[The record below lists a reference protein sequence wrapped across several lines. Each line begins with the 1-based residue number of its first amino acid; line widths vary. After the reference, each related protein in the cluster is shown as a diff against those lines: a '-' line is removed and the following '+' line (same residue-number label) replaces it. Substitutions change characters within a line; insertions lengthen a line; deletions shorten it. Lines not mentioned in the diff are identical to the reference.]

1 MTGLSAK
8 EIQERK
14 MGGANFRQKNLLK
27 DLIYLGQT
35 KPVNKQTIKGLF
47 RFALEPLLEA
57 QTQKAVVLIRLFDTK
72 ELDGVLKR
80 LEFTNAEVY
89 SFDDVTKG
97 ENLTKDDIW
106 GQTEFLVLLSPRY
119 SACML
124 WDYSTETI
132 KETSCLYYLLNSRD
146 VNNVIQIIS
155 ENSKIDLTRY
165 IQEYTPE
172 RRSNELLN
180 QAVHKFINF
189 ADSFVEEA
197 SMTQA
202 EVGLLGESDDI
213 AKKYDYIS
221 TKAKVIS
228 HDIKNHLSIID
239 LYSKIIE
246 KRLEIVANAE
256 LHDSITNAISSIKK
270 SKEAIEVLLT
280 ELRTIQSVKLE
291 TLNFAQILQNAIN
304 LANAKAQQTGVRF
317 EVSNP
322 YNGNILADENKLLN
336 VMINLFYNA
345 IDAVKENGTIKIKTE
360 ETADNML
367 KILIT
372 DNGCGIEKDK
382 CSKVFEEG
390 YTSKV
395 TGSGLGLYISKEAM
409 QEQYGDLK
417 LISSDENGTTF
428 EITVPKL

>member
-1 MTGLSAK
+1 MSGT
-8 EIQERK
+8 
-14 MGGANFRQKNLLK
+14 NFRQKNLLK

-35 KPVNKQTIKGLF
+35 KPVTKQTVKGLF

-57 QTQKAVVLIRLFDTK
+57 QTQKAVVLIRLFDTG

-80 LEFTNAEVY
+80 LEFTNAEIY
-89 SFDDVTKG
+89 SFDDITNG

-119 SACML
+119 SACLL

-132 KETSCLYYLLNSRD
+132 KDTSCLYYLLNSRD
-146 VNNVIQIIS
+146 VNNVIRIIS
-155 ENSKIDLTRY
+155 ENSKIDLMRY
-165 IQEYTPE
+165 TQEYTPE

-197 SMTQA
+197 AMTQA
-202 EVGLLGESDDI
+202 EAGLLSESDDI
-213 AKKYDYIS
+213 VKKYEYIS
-221 TKAKVIS
+221 TKSKVIS

-246 KRLEIVANAE
+246 KRLEMVKNAE
-256 LHDSITNAISSIKK
+256 LRDSITNAVSSIKK
-270 SKEAIEVLLT
+270 SKESINVLLT
-280 ELRTIQSVKLE
+280 ELKTIQSAKLE
-291 TLNFAQILQNAIN
+291 TLNFVQILNNAVE
-304 LANAKAQQTGVRF
+304 LVTAKAQQSNVKI
-317 EVSNP
+317 EVLNS
-322 YNGNILADENKLLN
+322 YNGEILADENKLLN

-345 IDAVKENGTIKIKTE
+345 IDAMADTAKDGLIKIQTE
-360 ETADNML
+360 VSEDNML
-367 KILIT
+367 KILIS
-372 DNGCGIEKDK
+372 DNGCGIKAENSQKI
-382 CSKVFEEG
+382 FEEG

-417 LISSDENGTTF
+417 LISTDKKGTTF
-428 EITVPKL
+428 EISVPKL

>member
-1 MTGLSAK
+1 MSGT
-8 EIQERK
+8 
-14 MGGANFRQKNLLK
+14 NFRQKNLLK

-35 KPVNKQTIKGLF
+35 KPVTKQTVKGLF

-57 QTQKAVVLIRLFDTK
+57 QTQKAVVLIRLFDTG

-80 LEFTNAEVY
+80 LEFTNAEIY
-89 SFDDVTKG
+89 SFDDITNG

-119 SACML
+119 SACLL

-132 KETSCLYYLLNSRD
+132 KDTSCLYYLLNSRD
-146 VNNVIQIIS
+146 VNNVIRIIS
-155 ENSKIDLTRY
+155 ENSKIDLMRY
-165 IQEYTPE
+165 TQEYTPE

-197 SMTQA
+197 AMTQA
-202 EVGLLGESDDI
+202 EAGLLSESDDI
-213 AKKYDYIS
+213 VKKYEYIS
-221 TKAKVIS
+221 TKSKVIS

-246 KRLEIVANAE
+246 KRLEMVKNAE
-256 LHDSITNAISSIKK
+256 LRDSITNAVSSIKK
-270 SKEAIEVLLT
+270 SKESINVLLT
-280 ELRTIQSVKLE
+280 ELKTIQSTKLE
-291 TLNFAQILQNAIN
+291 TLNFVQILNNAVE
-304 LANAKAQQTGVRF
+304 LVTAKAQQSNVKI
-317 EVSNP
+317 EVLNS
-322 YNGNILADENKLLN
+322 YNGEILADENKLLN

-345 IDAVKENGTIKIKTE
+345 IDAMADTAKDGLIKIQTE
-360 ETADNML
+360 VSEDNML
-367 KILIT
+367 KILIS
-372 DNGCGIEKDK
+372 DNGCGIKAENSQKI
-382 CSKVFEEG
+382 FEEG

-417 LISSDENGTTF
+417 LISTDKKGTTF
-428 EITVPKL
+428 EISVPKL

>member
-1 MTGLSAK
+1 MSGT
-8 EIQERK
+8 
-14 MGGANFRQKNLLK
+14 NFRQKNLLK

-35 KPVNKQTIKGLF
+35 KPVTKQTVKGLF

-57 QTQKAVVLIRLFDTK
+57 QTQKAVVLIRLFDTG

-80 LEFTNAEVY
+80 LEFTNAEIY
-89 SFDDVTKG
+89 SFDDITNG

-119 SACML
+119 SACLL

-132 KETSCLYYLLNSRD
+132 KDTSCLYYLLNSRD
-146 VNNVIQIIS
+146 VNNVIRIIS
-155 ENSKIDLTRY
+155 ENSKIDLMRY
-165 IQEYTPE
+165 TQEYTPE

-197 SMTQA
+197 AMTQA
-202 EVGLLGESDDI
+202 EAGLLSESDDI
-213 AKKYDYIS
+213 VKKYEYIS
-221 TKAKVIS
+221 TKSKVIS

-246 KRLEIVANAE
+246 KRLEMVKNAE
-256 LHDSITNAISSIKK
+256 LRDSITNAVSSIKK
-270 SKEAIEVLLT
+270 SKESINVLLT
-280 ELRTIQSVKLE
+280 ELKTIQSTKLE
-291 TLNFAQILQNAIN
+291 TLNFVQILNNAVE
-304 LANAKAQQTGVRF
+304 LVTAKAQQSNVKI
-317 EVSNP
+317 EVLNS
-322 YNGNILADENKLLN
+322 YNGEILADENKLLN

-345 IDAVKENGTIKIKTE
+345 IDAMADTAKDGLIKIQTE
-360 ETADNML
+360 VSEDNML
-367 KILIT
+367 KILIS
-372 DNGCGIEKDK
+372 DNGCGIKAENSQKI
-382 CSKVFEEG
+382 FEEG

-409 QEQYGDLK
+409 QEQYGDLR
-417 LISSDENGTTF
+417 LISTDKKGTTF
-428 EITVPKL
+428 EISVPKL

>member
-1 MTGLSAK
+1 
-8 EIQERK
+8 

-239 LYSKIIE
+239 LYSKIME
-246 KRLEIVANAE
+246 KRLEIVPNAE

-304 LANAKAQQTGVRF
+304 LVNAKAQQTGVRF

-345 IDAVKENGTIKIKTE
+345 IDAVKENGTIKIKAE